1 MNNNFREIEKITMGD
16 SSSDDERTARRK
28 NRGLKKQAGASSR
41 SRSPRQPGPQQPGPP
56 QPGPPQPGRPQ
67 PGPPQPRPPQPG
79 PPQPRPPQP
88 GPPQPRPPQPGPPQP
103 QGAAQ
108 PAGTAQATQKQ
119 PKELQLKRGKLEVV
133 GRSQDI
139 PMIIRLKCT
148 LPSGQEKLVSKY
160 YYH

>member
-1 MNNNFREIEKITMGD
+1 MGD

-56 QPGPPQPGRPQ
+56 QPGPSQPGRPQ
-67 PGPPQPRPPQPG
+67 PGPPRPG
-79 PPQPRPPQP
+79 PPQP
-88 GPPQPRPPQPGPPQP
+88 GPPQPGPPQP

-108 PAGTAQATQKQ
+108 PAGAAQATQKQ
-119 PKELQLKRGKLEVV
+119 PKELKLKKGKLEVV

-160 YYH
+160 YYR